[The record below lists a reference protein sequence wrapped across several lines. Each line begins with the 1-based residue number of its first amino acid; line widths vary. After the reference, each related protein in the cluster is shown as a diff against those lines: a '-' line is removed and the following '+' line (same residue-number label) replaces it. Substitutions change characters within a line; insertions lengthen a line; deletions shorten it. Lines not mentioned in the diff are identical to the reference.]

1 MGVHIKGKI
10 PFLQTVMQQLYI
22 HQRIICIPFCIYAV
36 QIIIWSDSI
45 QALSCHSKSR
55 TLRLFQHFIALHT
68 PTFHIL
74 SKFKSC
80 ENKILKD
87 WEYDETFRKQNNP
100 YCAVE
105 RMNRLTIK
113 ILLCVCSFTW
123 ALLFLYCITA
133 IQPQRNSQFGG
144 WMLLYCI
151 GLLICNDIIGV
162 KLSP

>member
-1 MGVHIKGKI
+1 MTKKKFFWEFISREDI
-10 PFLQTVMQQLYI
+10 FLQTVMQQLYI

-55 TLRLFQHFIALHT
+55 TLRLFQHFITLDI

-80 ENKILKD
+80 ENKISKD
-87 WEYDETFRKQNNP
+87 QENDETFRKQNNP

-113 ILLCVCSFTW
+113 ILPC
-123 ALLFLYCITA
+123 LFVHLSIVILVLYNCHSTPKKFAVWWLGCCYIVLG
-133 IQPQRNSQFGG
+133 F
-144 WMLLYCI
+144 WFV
-151 GLLICNDIIGV
+151 II
-162 KLSP
+162 

>member
-1 MGVHIKGKI
+1 
-10 PFLQTVMQQLYI
+10 MQQLYI

-80 ENKILKD
+80 ENKISKD
-87 WEYDETFRKQNNP
+87 QEYDDSFRKQNNP

-113 ILLCVCSFTW
+113 ILPCLFVHLSIVILVLYYCHSTPKKFAVWWLDVVILYW
-123 ALLFLYCITA
+123 AFDL
-133 IQPQRNSQFGG
+133 
-144 WMLLYCI
+144 
-151 GLLICNDIIGV
+151 
-162 KLSP
+162 